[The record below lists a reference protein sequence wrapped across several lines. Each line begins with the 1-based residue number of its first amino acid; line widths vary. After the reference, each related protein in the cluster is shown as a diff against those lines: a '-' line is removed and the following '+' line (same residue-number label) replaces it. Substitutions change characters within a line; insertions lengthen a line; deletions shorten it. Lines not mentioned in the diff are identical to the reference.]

1 MNRQPP
7 TRLLTTSARVHPP
20 YLPYLH
26 NASRGGGKGLKWL
39 PPLAAAVTAGYAV
52 SRYRDAQGPQ
62 QQGVF
67 VHSPASSSTTSTTTS
82 TTSASEER
90 AETGRRRQQEAAME
104 DAYGDRGSLA
114 ELERALAVYEAQ
126 RRG

>member
-7 TRLLTTSARVHPP
+7 SRLLTTSARVHPP

-26 NASRGGGKGLKWL
+26 NASNRGKSLKWL
-39 PPLAAAVTAGYAV
+39 PPLAAAVTAGLAV
-52 SRYRDAQGPQ
+52 SHYRDTQ
-62 QQGVF
+62 QQASFTPSSPTTAGRAS
-67 VHSPASSSTTSTTTS
+67 SPA
-82 TTSASEER
+82 
-90 AETGRRRQQEAAME
+90 AEQAEAARRRRQEAAME

>member
-1 MNRQPP
+1 MNRQTP

-26 NASRGGGKGLKWL
+26 NASRTGGKSLKWI

-52 SRYRDAQGPQ
+52 SLYRDAQGPSA

-67 VHSPASSSTTSTTTS
+67 V
-82 TTSASEER
+82 TSATPSEEQAA
-90 AETGRRRQQEAAME
+90 AERRRRQEAAME

-114 ELERALAVYEAQ
+114 ELERAMAVYEAQ

>member
-1 MNRQPP
+1 MNQPP
-7 TRLLTTSARVHPP
+7 SRLLTTSARVHPP

-26 NASRGGGKGLKWL
+26 NASRNRGKSLKWL
-39 PPLAAAVTAGYAV
+39 PPLAAAVTAGLAV
-52 SRYRDAQGPQ
+52 SRYRDSLTITTNTSTASAS
-62 QQGVF
+62 
-67 VHSPASSSTTSTTTS
+67 SPA
-82 TTSASEER
+82 AQQ
-90 AETGRRRQQEAAME
+90 AEAEAERRRRHREQEAAME